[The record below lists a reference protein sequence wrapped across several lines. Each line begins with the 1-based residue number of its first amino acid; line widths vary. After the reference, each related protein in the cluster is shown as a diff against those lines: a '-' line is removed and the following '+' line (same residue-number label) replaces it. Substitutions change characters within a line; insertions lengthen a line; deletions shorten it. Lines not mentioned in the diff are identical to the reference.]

1 VHGAQQATLRPAGS
15 LAPGVVIRL
24 DDYRVAVRPTPLVGD
39 GGWLLI
45 ASTTTLMLVLSV
57 WLLLA

>member
-1 VHGAQQATLRPAGS
+1 VPAGS
-15 LAPGVVIRL
+15 PAPE
-24 DDYRVAVRPTPLVGD
+24 TPLVGD